1 MYQIGDRVEIVAGE
15 YAGLGGEIVAI
26 YPGGYDV
33 LVGGY
38 RLPVVAHDLA
48 PEMRMVAQ
56 EALDELRRL
65 GGDARVIARLSAA
78 LTR

>member
-1 MYQIGDRVEIVAGE
+1 MYQIGDRVEIIAGE

-38 RLPVVAHDLA
+38 QLPALAPDLA
-48 PEMRMVAQ
+48 PELRMVAQ

-65 GGDARVIARLSAA
+65 GGDARVIIRLSAA
-78 LTR
+78 LSR